1 MVDDLLPPDEEDD
14 YSGVVIHDKYRIE
27 SLLGRG
33 GMGAV
38 WSAVHL
44 ELGTRVAVKLIRPQY
59 AEKPDARKRFEIEAK
74 AAAQVD
80 SPHAVRVYDYGLT
93 ELGIP
98 FIVMELLEGE
108 SLAEAIIRRGF
119 IPLQELAI
127 IVRQAARALEKA
139 HARGIVHRDL
149 KPDNVFL
156 AANREAPTIPPASQT
171 GESIVLPYSV
181 KLVDFGIAK
190 LLDVEGGIGGMRG
203 PTQTGMVIGTPS
215 FMSPEQLTEGGAP
228 DPLVDMWAF
237 GVTVFTAATGGLP
250 FDGEILGDIVLQ
262 VCAQPLPVPSE
273 RVPSLPKAFDEWFF
287 KACARDRKA
296 RFRTATEL
304 ANALFAVAF
313 PEERD
318 PEVEQY
324 GIAARGEDG
333 NLLPIGHVRE
343 VRDSELPDAT
353 PRLSN
358 KTALALGVILGLSLI
373 AAIIGAIA
381 WRSQLALEEEHK
393 NAPTAPALTAKPATS
408 GR

>member
-1 MVDDLLPPDEEDD
+1 MATSVQNESKIPVGTILV
-14 YSGVVIHDKYRIE
+14 GKYKVSREI
-27 SLLGRG
+27 GRG
-33 GMGAV
+33 GMAAV
-38 WSAVHL
+38 YEAEHL
-44 ELGTRVAVKLIRPQY
+44 SLSKRVAIKVLA
-59 AEKPDARKRFEIEAK
+59 AELTASKIVSERFFREAR
-74 AAAQVD
+74 AAASVK
-80 SPHAVRVYDYGLT
+80 SPHIVEVYDSGRL
-93 ELGIP
+93 EDGRP

-119 IPLQELAI
+119 IPLQELAL

-156 AANREAPTIPPASQT
+156 AANVEAPTIPPVSQEG
-171 GESIVLPYSV
+171 GEPIRLPYSV

-215 FMSPEQLTEGGAP
+215 FMSPEQLTEGGTP

-262 VCAQPLPVPSE
+262 VCVQPLPVPSE
-273 RVPSLPKAFDEWFF
+273 RVPSLPKSFDAWFF
-287 KACARDRKA
+287 KACARDRNA

-304 ANALFAVAF
+304 ANALFAIAF
-313 PEERD
+313 PEVPD
-318 PEVEQY
+318 PEAQQY
-324 GIAARGEDG
+324 GLAARGSDG
-333 NLLPIGHVRE
+333 HLLPVGQVRE
-343 VRDSELPDAT
+343 VRDSEIPEAGQGI
-353 PRLSN
+353 SN
-358 KTALALGVILGLSLI
+358 KMALALGIILGLSLL

-381 WRSQLALEEEHK
+381 WRGQVALEEEHK
-393 NAPTAPALTAKPATS
+393 APPVSTS
-408 GR
+408 GGKR

>member
-1 MVDDLLPPDEEDD
+1 MVEEHLPPEEEDD

-27 SLLGRG
+27 TLLGRG

-38 WSAVHL
+38 WSAQHL

-93 ELGIP
+93 DLGVP

-108 SLAEAIIRRGF
+108 SLAESIIRRGF

-156 AANREAPTIPPASQT
+156 AANVEAPTIPPASVD
-171 GESIVLPYSV
+171 GGAPIHLPYSV

-237 GVTVFTAATGGLP
+237 GVTAFTAATGGLP

-262 VCAQPLPVPSE
+262 VCVQPLPVPSE
-273 RVPSLPKAFDEWFF
+273 RVPSLPKSFDEWFF
-287 KACARDRKA
+287 KACARDRNA
-296 RFRTATEL
+296 RFRSATEL

-313 PEERD
+313 PEVRD
-318 PEVEQY
+318 PEREQY
-324 GIAARGEDG
+324 GLAARGSDG
-333 NLLPIGHVRE
+333 RLLPVGQMRE
-343 VRDSELPDAT
+343 VRDSEIPEMGQG
-353 PRLSN
+353 LSN
-358 KTALALGVILGLSLI
+358 KTALALGIILGLSLL
-373 AAIIGAIA
+373 AAIVGAIA
-381 WRSQLALEEEHK
+381 WRGQLALEEEHK
-393 NAPTAPALTAKPATS
+393 AIPAPSSSTT
-408 GR
+408 R